1 MLYLGLWSKI
11 FKYFWAEALMM
22 LIFTTIFF
30 FSLLQGKSFDLL
42 SEKMWPQYQDD
53 PYFTVLV
60 EAELSKNQLLSL
72 KEVRGVEE
80 VTTLDKE
87 AIRLKLYNKFKSNGL
102 EFPDEVFDKQMTLA
116 KIFLKENLEPQI
128 YQITRKQVIS
138 KLDGLSYEASEVK
151 ILRKS
156 LKNVKSVQFLKNWSR
171 EIILL
176 VSFILWAISLS
187 IFYWRTFNLISLSQS
202 FRFRSYVF
210 EKFYLLTFGMM
221 SILIIAYEA
230 IASRDLDLA
239 GVTLLISFLVF
250 FIIFLKMTNFL
261 RKDTA

>member
-30 FSLLQGKSFDLL
+30 FCLLQGKSFDQL

-60 EAELSKNQLLSL
+60 EAELSNNQLVSL
-72 KEVRGVEE
+72 KDVRGVEE

-87 AIRLKLYNKFKSNGL
+87 AIRLKLYNKFKSKGL
-102 EFPDEVFDKQMTLA
+102 EFPDEVFDKEMTLA
-116 KIFLKENLEPQI
+116 KVFLKESTEPQI
-128 YQITRKQVIS
+128 YQIARKQVIS
-138 KLDGLSYEASEVK
+138 KLDGLAFEASEVK
-151 ILRKS
+151 ILRKN
-156 LKNVKSVQFLKNWSR
+156 LKNVKSVQFLKSWSR

-176 VSFILWAISLS
+176 ISFILWAISLS

-202 FRFRSYVF
+202 FRFRNYVF
-210 EKFYLLTFGMM
+210 EKFYLLTFGVM
-221 SILIIAYEA
+221 SIIIIAYE
-230 IASRDLDLA
+230 IMTSRSLDIS
-239 GVTLLISFLVF
+239 GVVLLISFLVF

-261 RKDTA
+261 RRDTL